1 MNSLWAV
8 HPAVLEQYKNFE
20 KTAISQ
26 VSSADIEKFETKLAQ
41 IDDENLTIVDSTAI
55 IKIEGVL
62 TNRPSMCDFL
72 FNRSIN
78 TYPRIIRQ
86 LQAANDQERVKQV
99 ELRVNSPGG
108 VLNGLFDLLDVI
120 KSNTKPIEAVVFG
133 MADSAAYGIVS
144 QADKIIANG
153 STSEVGNIGV
163 ARRFFISD
171 DEVTIASTDAPNKRP
186 DVKTNEGA
194 AIVRAELDEIHQEF
208 VKIIAEGRTAATGRQ
223 FTEAI
228 VNSDFGR
235 GGTMLADAGLLAGM
249 IDEIK
254 PSPERVSN
262 SRFFQN
268 SGPASQGLGSV
279 KTQKNKKMD
288 LNQLKQEHPQV
299 YADAVAAGVAQERER
314 VQALVETGRA
324 CGKIDYAI
332 ECVANGK
339 CITQPTVSAAF
350 LAAQINN
357 RDQDN
362 RGSDDPPP
370 VNPPEANASADDESA
385 GDNHDALA
393 DKYVKNRKK
402 RRTVNA

>member
-20 KTAISQ
+20 KTSLSEISL
-26 VSSADIEKFETKLAQ
+26 SDGNDFDAKLAQ
-41 IDDENLTIVDSTAI
+41 LDGEDLTIVDSIAI
-55 IKIEGVL
+55 IEINGL
-62 TNRPSMCDFL
+62 LRDRPSMLSFL
-72 FNRSIN
+72 FNNNFTTYSSIA
-78 TYPRIIRQ
+78 RDIQI
-86 LQAANDQERVKQV
+86 ANDQESVKQI

-108 VLNGLFDLLDVI
+108 QLDGLFDLLDVI

-133 MADSAAYGIVS
+133 MADSATYGIVS

-153 STSEVGNIGV
+153 PISEIGSIGIAQTYLLFDDKITITSM
-163 ARRFFISD
+163 
-171 DEVTIASTDAPNKRP
+171 DAPNKRP
-186 DVKTNEGA
+186 DVKTEAGEA
-194 AIVRAELDEIHQEF
+194 VVRAELDEKHQEF

-235 GGTMLADAGLLAGM
+235 GGTMLAEAGLSAGM

-262 SRFFQN
+262 SKFFQN
-268 SGPASQGLGSV
+268 SGSASQGTGSI

-288 LNQLKQEHPQV
+288 LTELKQQHPQV

-314 VQALVETGRA
+314 VQALVETGKQ

-332 ECVANGK
+332 ECIANGK
-339 CITQPTVSAAF
+339 CVTQPTVAGAF
-350 LAAQINN
+350 LAAQINTG
-357 RDQDN
+357 DQDN
-362 RGSDDPPP
+362 RDSDNPAP
-370 VNPPEANASADDESA
+370 VNPPDSDADADDQ
-385 GDNHDALA
+385 DAQA
-393 DKYVKNRKK
+393 AKYAEGRKK
-402 RRTVNA
+402 RGLNAKS